1 MLAAERAK
9 AAPDAAEEE
18 RLEEAIKSSRFRF
31 SEANARVL
39 ELVVGRHPFLA
50 REVGFHL
57 RARSAVDSSVVASAV
72 RTNSS
77 SQTPTDLATEY
88 GEALELEE
96 EEAVFQCASAQVR
109 VHRLAP
115 ATIQHYFGNTPLESF
130 RELPSL
136 VEVWG
141 GRLSH
146 TLLRDIAV
154 SQDEA
159 KHKYQSQFLEQKTW
173 GTRLQLDHSKKFLA
187 RMLVGGV
194 RTHNLTW
201 PRKNTLNI
209 FRRPIR
215 RPLEVPLPALQL
227 PGGGVAL
234 PPASLLRFMREARVA
249 SRHALEAPRAGV
261 AVNYQ
266 GDDQGG
272 APAGHRPLR
281 PPFARPALRCC
292 PWGAALPH
300 APPPGMAACRPVQ
313 AAHSAARD
321 RRGALRPLVH

>member
-1 MLAAERAK
+1 MLAAERSK
-9 AAPDAAEEE
+9 AAPDATEEG

-31 SEANARVL
+31 SEVNARVL

-50 REVGFHL
+50 REVDFHL
-57 RARSAVDSSVVASAV
+57 RPRSAVDSSVVASAV

-77 SQTPTDLATEY
+77 SQTPTDLAAEY
-88 GEALELEE
+88 GEAMELEE

-159 KHKYQSQFLEQKTW
+159 KHRYQSQFLEQKTW

-194 RTHNLTW
+194 RTHPNLLSVMNEW
-201 PRKNTLNI
+201 GGSLSSSPR
-209 FRRPIR
+209 
-215 RPLEVPLPALQL
+215 
-227 PGGGVAL
+227 GL
-234 PPASLLRFMREARVA
+234 PPSRIQRSSERSGPGQSCGSPTGAR
-249 SRHALEAPRAGV
+249 R
-261 AVNYQ
+261 
-266 GDDQGG
+266 
-272 APAGHRPLR
+272 
-281 PPFARPALRCC
+281 
-292 PWGAALPH
+292 
-300 APPPGMAACRPVQ
+300 
-313 AAHSAARD
+313 
-321 RRGALRPLVH
+321 